1 MLTPI
6 RLTAATISAVVDQ
19 LNEMEDEEFILI
31 FRDRTTDEWVI
42 ELNPK
47 MDGLRIAEI
56 LNAFQGRLLESL
68 IEQQQ
73 AGLAV
78 EPNRPTS

>member
-1 MLTPI
+1 
-6 RLTAATISAVVDQ
+6 
-19 LNEMEDEEFILI
+19 MEDEEFILI

-47 MDGLRIAEI
+47 MDGLQIAEI
-56 LNAFQGRLLESL
+56 LNVFQGKLLESL

-73 AGLAV
+73 ARLVAEKPCSGCETKEL
-78 EPNRPTS
+78 S

>member
-1 MLTPI
+1 M
-6 RLTAATISAVVDQ
+6 AATLPAVVEQ
-19 LNEMEDEEFILI
+19 LNQMEDEEFILI

-47 MDGLRIAEI
+47 MDGLKVAEI
-56 LNAFQGRLLESL
+56 LNAFQGKLLESL

-73 AGLAV
+73 QAGLHDDDASCSSRKS
-78 EPNRPTS
+78 ETP